1 MSLWTAYCPLS
12 PASPF
17 AAPQPRLEFGIQ
29 VTGILEMAVGL
40 NKGELSGPDT
50 RLSQPCEQ
58 SPALPPAS
66 AQAVLQYP
74 AKLDEA
80 AILTPRT
87 TRFVELSSEGAHTGS
102 AIKFD
107 SFIWADNWLALHQLL
122 QEGARAKLIYLDP
135 PYATGLGFASRD
147 NEHAYSDAL
156 ADASYIEF
164 MRRRLILMRE
174 LLDEDGSIY
183 VHIGHQMLGE
193 MKLVL
198 DEVFGAKNF
207 LNLITRRKCSSK
219 NFTRNQYANL
229 HDYILFYSKSKN
241 YIWNKPSKK
250 PAPEWIAKEYP
261 KVDERGQ
268 YKLVPVH
275 APGVRR
281 GATGE
286 DWRGMKPPSGKHWQ
300 YAPSK
305 LDELDANGEIHWSKN
320 GNPRRKVYLTDD
332 KAVGYTDYWEE
343 FRDAHHQ
350 AVLVTGYPTEKN
362 FDMMKLIVEA
372 SSNPGDLVIDP
383 FCGSGSTLHAA
394 SALGR
399 RWIGIDQSFTAAK
412 TVVKR
417 LTSGRNPMGDYV
429 SAPSAPQEELPLFD
443 VLPTKREHTVSDIT
457 VYVDAATAAAA
468 PGEIEEIR
476 RLLTP
481 DGVANQP

>member
-1 MSLWTAYCPLS
+1 
-12 PASPF
+12 
-17 AAPQPRLEFGIQ
+17 
-29 VTGILEMAVGL
+29 MAVGL
-40 NKGELSGPDT
+40 NKGEIAGPDT
-50 RLSQPCEQ
+50 KLSQTCEQ
-58 SPALPPAS
+58 SPALPPVT
-66 AQAVLQYP
+66 AQASLQYP
-74 AKLDEA
+74 AKLDEGT
-80 AILTPRT
+80 ILQPRA
-87 TRFVELSSEGAHTGS
+87 TRFVQASREGVHIAS
-102 AIKFD
+102 AIKPDGFV
-107 SFIWADNWLALHQLL
+107 WADNWLALNQLV
-122 QEGARAKLIYLDP
+122 QDGVRAKLVYLDP

-156 ADASYIEF
+156 AEASYIEF
-164 MRRRLILMRE
+164 MRRRLVLIRE
-174 LLDEDGSIY
+174 LLDDDGSVY
-183 VHIGHQMLGE
+183 VHIGHHMLGE

-198 DEVFGAKNF
+198 DEVFGRNNF

-229 HDYILFYSKSKN
+229 HDYILFYSKTKN

-250 PAPEWIAKEYP
+250 PDPEWIAREYP

-286 DWRGMKPPSGKHWQ
+286 EWRGMKPPSGKHWQ
-300 YAPSK
+300 YAPAK

-320 GNPRRKVYLTDD
+320 GNPRRKVYLTAD
-332 KAVGYTDYWEE
+332 KAIGYTDYWEE

-350 AVLVTGYPTEKN
+350 AILVSGYPTEKN

-399 RWIGIDQSFTAAK
+399 RWIGVDESFTAAK
-412 TVVKR
+412 TVIKR
-417 LTSGRNPMGDYV
+417 LTNGRSPMGDFV
-429 SAPSAPQEELPLFD
+429 NAPTAAQEVLPLFGAGAI
-443 VLPTKREHTVSDIT
+443 KREHTVDDMH
-457 VYVDAATAAAA
+457 VYIDASTAAAA
-468 PGEIEEIR
+468 PDEVDEIR
-476 RLLTP
+476 ALLAN
-481 DGVANQP
+481 GVGASRQ